1 MGSLKLGRK
10 VLCFL
15 LLFVLF
21 FQMFSVSLAQ
31 TVSAEGSNSRVQANI
46 QWGQKKSFQDMS
58 ADDLGQLTYDDLR
71 MIGVFLSNF
80 YVPYST
86 AVGKSTSE
94 DTVKEDMVNA
104 LVNQCNFNKDVAS
117 ALVPMVWQM
126 VLDTAKPL
134 NIGKIN
140 GNDEVMTGDIEISDD
155 KLEYKVEKDKDD
167 ASIIGIE
174 KSTDFYMLMNCM
186 KLILNSNQ
194 YNDFTNQINDEI
206 NALSKKLKSIR
217 IQTILEIMGFPMNK

>member
-1 MGSLKLGRK
+1 
-10 VLCFL
+10 
-15 LLFVLF
+15 
-21 FQMFSVSLAQ
+21 MFSVSLAQ

-86 AVGKSTSE
+86 AVGKSTNE

-104 LVNQCNFNKDVAS
+104 LVNQCNFNKDVAE

-140 GNDEVMTGDIEISDD
+140 GNDEVMTGDIEPVL
-155 KLEYKVEKDKDD
+155 LELRNLQME
-167 ASIIGIE
+167 II
-174 KSTDFYMLMNCM
+174 
-186 KLILNSNQ
+186 
-194 YNDFTNQINDEI
+194 
-206 NALSKKLKSIR
+206 
-217 IQTILEIMGFPMNK
+217 